1 MLRCTDTDALAP
13 SSSACLSFRW
23 CVRVSGGLYAPG
35 NMEDFAMLV
44 HKLTEPAKQGDAA
57 TVREVLRDAKRMHF
71 LWQPSPVQ
79 QEAMDKCIDSCLPQG
94 GGEQFLKGWVV
105 TSVNEWGGDQE
116 RLLLLTDRRMYRIK
130 FDFESKT
137 AQSTKAVELADVL
150 RIEYGSFKASGRS
163 LTTWVWKKEIE
174 QQQGF
179 RVFTKELDGN
189 RSVNS
194 IAREQAAPVL
204 GEAPPEEEFFR
215 EYRAFGAEEEP
226 WREEVFAQE
235 LAAAFMASSI
245 LSGANF
251 DVRPAEMEKEV
262 PGGMFSMFYNS
273 LNLGKYSKQ

>member
-1 MLRCTDTDALAP
+1 
-13 SSSACLSFRW
+13 
-23 CVRVSGGLYAPG
+23 
-35 NMEDFAMLV
+35 MLV
-44 HKLTEPAKQGDAA
+44 HKLTEPAKQGNAA
-57 TVREVLRDAKRMHF
+57 NVREVLRDAKRMHF
-71 LWQPSPVQ
+71 LWQPSTVQ
-79 QEAMDKCIDSCLPQG
+79 QEAIDKCIDTLLTQG

-130 FDFESKT
+130 FDFDSKT
-137 AQSTKAVELADVL
+137 VSSSKAIELSNVL
-150 RIEYGSFKASGRS
+150 RVEYGSFKASKTS

-179 RVFTKELDGN
+179 RVYTTEMDGN
-189 RSVNS
+189 RSINS

-204 GEAPPEEEFFR
+204 GEAPPQEEHFR

-235 LAAAFMASSI
+235 LAAAFMSASI

-262 PGGMFSMFYNS
+262 PGGIFSMFYNS
-273 LNLGKYSKQ
+273 LNLGKFSK